1 MSKRV
6 WIAALALAIP
16 LASCGY
22 PRFETHTGPTAGVVA
37 IPVGT
42 LVVEGY
48 PAVEDSAGAPDDGGY
63 PLRSASSTPFGKA
76 TQVEPEVSD
85 PGVIR
90 PPDTSTPDCLGGGVT
105 LTLTKTVGRDVIL
118 VARGLEPGE
127 KPLSIF
133 GGTTYKS
140 GSRRFDEYDIQIG
153 ADESG
158 VYTERLTGLEA
169 GPDGSSVVWD
179 VRLRHAHGVV
189 CATITMP

>member
-6 WIAALALAIP
+6 WVAALALAIP

-22 PRFETHTGPTAGVVA
+22 PRFVTHTGPTEGVVD

-42 LVVEGY
+42 PVVEGY
-48 PAVEDSAGAPDDGGY
+48 PAVEDSAGAPDGGGY
-63 PLRSASSTPFGKA
+63 PQGSAPSTPFGNG
-76 TQVEPEVSD
+76 TQVEPELSD
-85 PGVIR
+85 PGIMR
-90 PPDTSTPDCLGGGVT
+90 PPGTPTPDCLAGGVT
-105 LTLTKTVGRDVIL
+105 LTLTKTDGRDVIL

-133 GGTTYKS
+133 GGTTYKN

-158 VYTERLTGLEA
+158 IYTERLTGLEA
-169 GPDGSSVVWD
+169 APDGSSVVWD
-179 VRLRHAHGVV
+179 VRLRHSHGVV